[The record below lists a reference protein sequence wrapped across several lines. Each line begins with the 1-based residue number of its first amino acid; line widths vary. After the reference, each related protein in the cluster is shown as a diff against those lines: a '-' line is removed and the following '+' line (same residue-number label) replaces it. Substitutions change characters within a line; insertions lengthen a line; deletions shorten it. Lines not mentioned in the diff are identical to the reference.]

1 MPPPSPEESRIRPN
15 FMNGDRPENEIETAA
30 TGAEGIIEEPRN
42 SADARTSLLEN
53 SGGIAKGTDNGG
65 QPYVFRHRP
74 GYLQSYGSTNSTYAQ
89 SDAGSFEA
97 RPNLGDRYP
106 TTDDMN
112 RERAGIAESIAESV
126 TDGLLGPS
134 KKRGTTYWL
143 ARKAGIKSQWMM
155 YVHYYIPITNWAR
168 QYRWSF
174 VKGDFISALTMSSF
188 YIPMALSY
196 ASNLS
201 HMPPINGLYAFV
213 FNPFVYAILGTCPQM
228 VVGPEA
234 AGSLLVGSVVSEAI
248 KSGKVRDDD
257 GMKAAQVGGMVTG
270 LAGGIILLAGLL
282 RLGFL
287 DSVLSRPFLR
297 GFISSIGLVIF
308 VNQLV
313 PEMGLDKVAEHSTK
327 AHGSPLDSLI
337 FMSENGDK
345 ISKITC
351 AVSFSAVAII
361 LVCRE
366 LKRRLQPLPKLGWVV
381 YFPDRFIIVVLSAV
395 CCWFFEWDKK
405 GLDILGDI
413 RAPAG
418 VRVFEPHGI
427 LAKDNFKHV
436 NDAFETAFIIA
447 LLGFFESCVAAK
459 ALGGGTTKTETVRKT
474 KEDGTVEEVEEADGI
489 RGMTVSSNR
498 ELVAL
503 GIANLI
509 GGTFMAIPAFGGYG
523 RSKVNAS
530 TGGKTPMSSI
540 FLSLITVICTLFL
553 LPYFY
558 YIPKGVLSAMIT
570 VVSIS
575 LLEEAPHDIR
585 FFYKIGGYPEL
596 FLMLLIFLTT
606 FFWSLR
612 GGIIVGIIFS
622 LIRLLKHATRPRIQI
637 VGRIPGTRD
646 FDNAEALAQEGQVEL
661 VPHCLIVKIPEPLTF
676 ANTGSLKDRLK
687 RLEDHGTNYAHPAL
701 PSVRGREHNKNVIF
715 DIHGVTSMDFA
726 ATQVLVEIVKDYIDR
741 GTMVFFC
748 RVPSR
753 KGKVWEL
760 FNRSGIVDLCGG
772 EHNFYRNVEAALRAT
787 EKTSTF
793 FDYANQVG
801 GGAGVSDDD
810 ASGTV
815 TQQEGSASGSP
826 VPGSSKGRDYGSIEE
841 RTTGSR

>member
-1 MPPPSPEESRIRPN
+1 ML
-15 FMNGDRPENEIETAA
+15 T
-30 TGAEGIIEEPRN
+30 
-42 SADARTSLLEN
+42 TS
-53 SGGIAKGTDNGG
+53 
-65 QPYVFRHRP
+65 Q
-74 GYLQSYGSTNSTYAQ
+74 
-89 SDAGSFEA
+89 
-97 RPNLGDRYP
+97 
-106 TTDDMN
+106 
-112 RERAGIAESIAESV
+112 
-126 TDGLLGPS
+126 
-134 KKRGTTYWL
+134 
-143 ARKAGIKSQWMM
+143 
-155 YVHYYIPITNWAR
+155 
-168 QYRWSF
+168 
-174 VKGDFISALTMSSF
+174 
-188 YIPMALSY
+188 
-196 ASNLS
+196 
-201 HMPPINGLYAFV
+201 
-213 FNPFVYAILGTCPQM
+213 
-228 VVGPEA
+228 
-234 AGSLLVGSVVSEAI
+234 
-248 KSGKVRDDD
+248 
-257 GMKAAQVGGMVTG
+257 
-270 LAGGIILLAGLL
+270 
-282 RLGFL
+282 
-287 DSVLSRPFLR
+287 
-297 GFISSIGLVIF
+297 
-308 VNQLV
+308 
-313 PEMGLDKVAEHSTK
+313 
-327 AHGSPLDSLI
+327 
-337 FMSENGDK
+337 
-345 ISKITC
+345 
-351 AVSFSAVAII
+351 
-361 LVCRE
+361 
-366 LKRRLQPLPKLGWVV
+366 
-381 YFPDRFIIVVLSAV
+381 
-395 CCWFFEWDKK
+395 
-405 GLDILGDI
+405 
-413 RAPAG
+413 
-418 VRVFEPHGI
+418 
-427 LAKDNFKHV
+427 
-436 NDAFETAFIIA
+436 
-447 LLGFFESCVAAK
+447 
-459 ALGGGTTKTETVRKT
+459 
-474 KEDGTVEEVEEADGI
+474 
-489 RGMTVSSNR
+489 
-498 ELVAL
+498 
-503 GIANLI
+503 
-509 GGTFMAIPAFGGYG
+509 
-523 RSKVNAS
+523 
-530 TGGKTPMSSI
+530 
-540 FLSLITVICTLFL
+540 
-553 LPYFY
+553 
-558 YIPKGVLSAMIT
+558 KGVLSAMIT